1 MREKDIRVEL
11 LLISLIIFVLVMEF
25 MFMIPIFSIPNTE
38 VDEVDLTLEESSM
51 LVFRYSFKPVKIT
64 VSKENVPIE
73 PQTEV
78 YSEIVDV
85 DESFVDPI
93 QISRSDIELLALLTV
108 AEAESE
114 CEEGQRLV
122 IDTVLNR
129 VDSIYFPDTIHDV
142 VYQKGHF
149 SSMWNGRVDRCVITD
164 DIVQLVMEELEVRS
178 NTEVIY
184 FNTRHYSKYGTPL
197 FKVENHYFS
206 KY

>member
-1 MREKDIRVEL
+1 MREKNIRVDL
-11 LLISLIIFVLVMEF
+11 FLILLILFVLVIGF
-25 MFMIPIFSIPNTE
+25 IFMIPIFNIPNNE
-38 VDEVDLTLEESSM
+38 VDEVDLAIKGPNM
-51 LVFRYSFKPVKIT
+51 LVFSDSFEPVKIT
-64 VSKENVPIE
+64 VSKEDVPLE
-73 PQTEV
+73 PQTVV
-78 YSEIVDV
+78 YPEIIDV
-85 DESFVDPI
+85 DESVVDPI

-129 VDSIYFPDTIHDV
+129 VDSIYFPDTIYDV
-142 VYQKGHF
+142 IYQKDHF